1 MRISHACIRYGSCD
15 ELLEVTLTI
24 PGYGLAYMEAT
35 GDDSGVIRVGIIFVY
50 KNEYCWI
57 GKFDNI
63 VHSNSNISNVSEMQT
78 ASRNV
83 RESVTSSAVTNSE
96 ILGSLILVVDD
107 YQALRKTVIRQ
118 LNTLGFCNI
127 LEAQD
132 GVEALTIVHENPVD
146 LILLDIDMPGAD
158 GLEVLAILKANERT
172 VSLPV
177 IVISGSEE
185 SSKTSDCIELGAED
199 YLRKPFDSV
208 LLRARVLSS
217 LEKKRLRDLDQHH
230 LEILNREKLLL
241 EIEQLKT
248 EKLMLS
254 ILPRP
259 IAERL
264 KRGEKNISGSYSDVT
279 ILFSDLVGFT
289 EMTSKMTAVGLVEL
303 LNDIFT
309 RFDVRAD
316 TLGLEK
322 IKTMGDSYMAAGG
335 LPIPRPDHAEICA
348 EMAIGMLNDLENF
361 NHETGSDLSMR
372 IGMSS
377 GPVVAGVIGHNKF
390 SYDLWGNTVNT
401 ASRMESTSH
410 NNCVQV
416 SSTTYESLKD
426 TYTFQYGGL
435 VECKG
440 LGKISTYFL
449 LGKKSSE

>member
-1 MRISHACIRYGSCD
+1 MNTS
-15 ELLEVTLTI
+15 
-24 PGYGLAYMEAT
+24 
-35 GDDSGVIRVGIIFVY
+35 
-50 KNEYCWI
+50 WI
-57 GKFDNI
+57 GRFDSI
-63 VHSNSNISNVSEMQT
+63 ARSNSNISNDSEMQT
-78 ASRNV
+78 ASLKGI
-83 RESVTSSAVTNSE
+83 ESVTSPDETNSG
-96 ILGSLILVVDD
+96 ILDSLVLVVDD

-118 LNTLGFCNI
+118 LNTLGFSNI
-127 LEAQD
+127 LEASD
-132 GVEALTIVHENPVD
+132 GIEALTIVQDNPVD

-177 IVISGSEE
+177 IVISGSEG
-185 SSKTSDCIELGAED
+185 SSKTIDCIEMGAED
-199 YLRKPFDSV
+199 YLQKPFDSV
-208 LLRARVLSS
+208 LLRARIFSS
-217 LEKKRLRDLDQHH
+217 LEKKRLRDLDRYH

-248 EKLMLS
+248 EKLMLN
-254 ILPRP
+254 ILPKP

-264 KRGEKNISGSYSDVT
+264 KRGEKNISGSYSNVT

-289 EMTSKMTAVGLVEL
+289 ETTSKMTAVGLVEL

-309 RFDVRAD
+309 RFDVRAGK
-316 TLGLEK
+316 LGLEK
-322 IKTMGDSYMAAGG
+322 IKTMGDGYMAAGG
-335 LPIPRPDHAEICA
+335 LPIPRSDHAEICA

-361 NHETGSDLSMR
+361 NLETGADLSMR
-372 IGMSS
+372 VGMSS

-426 TYTFQYGGL
+426 TYIFEGGGL

-440 LGKISTYFL
+440 LGKVPTYFL
-449 LGKKSSE
+449 LGKKSFE

>member
-1 MRISHACIRYGSCD
+1 MNTS
-15 ELLEVTLTI
+15 
-24 PGYGLAYMEAT
+24 
-35 GDDSGVIRVGIIFVY
+35 
-50 KNEYCWI
+50 WI
-57 GKFDNI
+57 GRFDSI
-63 VHSNSNISNVSEMQT
+63 ARSNSDISNGSEMQA
-78 ASRNV
+78 ASLKGI
-83 RESVTSSAVTNSE
+83 ESVTSPDETNSG
-96 ILGSLILVVDD
+96 ILDSLILVVDD

-118 LNTLGFCNI
+118 LNTLGFSNI
-127 LEAQD
+127 LEAED
-132 GVEALTIVHENPVD
+132 GVEALTIVQDNPVD
-146 LILLDIDMPGAD
+146 LILLDIDMPGTD

-177 IVISGSEE
+177 IVISGSEG
-185 SSKTSDCIELGAED
+185 SSKTIDCIEMGAED
-199 YLRKPFDSV
+199 YLQKPFDSV
-208 LLRARVLSS
+208 LLRARIFSS
-217 LEKKRLRDLDQHH
+217 LEKKRLRDLDHDH

-248 EKLMLS
+248 EKLMLN

-264 KRGEKNISGSYSDVT
+264 KRGEKNISGGYSNVT

-309 RFDVRAD
+309 RFDVRAGK
-316 TLGLEK
+316 LGLEK
-322 IKTMGDSYMAAGG
+322 IKTMGDGYMAAGG
-335 LPIPRPDHAEICA
+335 LPMPRPDHAEICA

-361 NHETGSDLSMR
+361 NHETGADLSMR
-372 IGMSS
+372 VGMSS

-426 TYTFQYGGL
+426 TYIFRYGGL

-440 LGKISTYFL
+440 LGKIFPRISYWGRKVL
-449 LGKKSSE
+449 NKLGSRYHGINI